1 MLAHHPSTAQFISK
15 SIAVRFVSDD
25 PPKSLVDRMAAT
37 FQSSD
42 GDIREVLRTMFHS
55 PEFWSPKAY
64 GTKLKTPLEFVVSTI
79 RATGANVVAPDALV
93 QNLAEMGMQPYGMAV
108 PTGYSMKAETWDNE
122 GALWAR
128 INFSTA
134 LTQGK
139 LPGIQ
144 FDPATVLAV
153 AVLRNPDQPR
163 TKAILAERHTGL
175 DVALALTEDTLLPDE
190 LLPKDEAVIRKEM
203 QEAERN
209 MAALDVLRLVAEF
222 ILASPEFQHR

>member
-1 MLAHHPSTAQFISK
+1 
-15 SIAVRFVSDD
+15 VSDD

-42 GDIREVLRTMFHS
+42 GDIREVMREMLRS
-55 PEFWSPKAY
+55 PAFWSPKVY

-79 RATGANVVAPDALV
+79 RATGTDVVTPDALV
-93 QNLAEMGMQPYGMAV
+93 QNLTTMGMQPYGMAV

-122 GALWAR
+122 GALLAR

-139 LPGIQ
+139 LAGIK
-144 FDPATVLAV
+144 FDPATLLTVGI
-153 AVLRNPDQPR
+153 LRNLDQPR
-163 TKAILAERHTGL
+163 TKAMLAEKHTGL
-175 DVALALTEDTLLPDE
+175 DVALALTEDTILPSG
-190 LLPKDEAVIRKEM
+190 LLPKDEAVIRKET
-203 QEAERN
+203 QDPEAERG
-209 MAALDVLRLVAEF
+209 MAASPLDGLRLVAGF

>member
-1 MLAHHPSTAQFISK
+1 
-15 SIAVRFVSDD
+15 
-25 PPKSLVDRMAAT
+25 MAAT

-42 GDIREVLRTMFHS
+42 GDIREVMRAMLRS

-64 GTKLKTPLEFVVSTI
+64 GTKLKTPLEFVVSTV

-93 QNLAEMGMQPYGMAV
+93 QSLVAMGMQPYGMAV

-122 GALWAR
+122 GALLAR

-134 LTQGK
+134 FAQGK

-144 FDPATVLAV
+144 FDPATLLTVGI
-153 AVLRNPDQPR
+153 LRNRDEPR
-163 TKAILAERHTGL
+163 TKAILAEKHTGL
-175 DVALALTEDTLLPDE
+175 DVALALIEDTILPGE
-190 LLPKDEAVIRKEM
+190 LLPKDEAVVRK
-203 QEAERN
+203 QTQDPGAERSL
-209 MAALDVLRLVAEF
+209 AASPLDGLRLVAGF